1 LPERLQKIL
10 SRAGVASRREAE
22 KMILDGRIVI
32 NGTVVSELGTK
43 ADPSKDV
50 IRLDGKRLKQS
61 DPARVTILLN
71 KPRGVMSTRNDPEG
85 RRTVVD
91 LVKGLNARVY
101 PIGRLDYNAEGL
113 ILLTNDGDLAFGLL
127 RPGSAERVYVV
138 RVKGDPRQEDL
149 DRIRQGM
156 ILDRRR
162 TLPARVRRL
171 SGGKNSWVEV
181 GMHEGR
187 KNQVIRMFQ
196 AIGHPVIR
204 LRRVRIGSLELGSL
218 KPGEFRT
225 VSPMELAR
233 LRASARPSSSPRS
246 SSSPRPS
253 NSRRPRSKERPAA
266 RPARRSR
273 S

>member
-1 LPERLQKIL
+1 MPERLQKIL

-22 KMILDGRIVI
+22 KMILAGRIVI

-43 ADPSKDV
+43 ADFDRDV
-50 IRLDGKRLKQS
+50 IRLDGKRLKNTE
-61 DPARVTILLN
+61 PARVTIALN

-85 RRTVVD
+85 RKTVID
-91 LVKGLNARVY
+91 LVKGLNARLY

-113 ILLTNDGDLAFGLL
+113 IILTNDGDLAFGIL
-127 RPGSAERVYVV
+127 RPGSAERVYMV
-138 RVKGDPRQEDL
+138 RVKGDPIQEAL
-149 DRIRQGM
+149 DRIRTGM

-162 TLPARVRRL
+162 TLPARVRRV
-171 SGGKNSWVEV
+171 SGGKNCWVEV

-218 KPGEFRT
+218 KPGEFRKLST
-225 VSPMELAR
+225 LELAR
-233 LRASARPSSSPRS
+233 LRASATGAAPVRKPTKGRPEIRGPRGPRRKG
-246 SSSPRPS
+246 PRP
-253 NSRRPRSKERPAA
+253 
-266 RPARRSR
+266 
-273 S
+273 